1 MGQSCC
7 HLSAVLGPAALCPLP
22 SPPPGPRG
30 DATAPQLWAPH
41 LGGQRCGRLAKG
53 YRAHPWVTKQ
63 TTFPLGAA
71 VPSCRLG
78 HPLAAWQDRP
88 DFNILLNDGHWI
100 HLRTVLRGKQ
110 LSMEGRAQALHVGHS
125 QMGPK
130 AARPPPCPPH
140 PAPLLQLPGF
150 RQGRGLPSSSGRLLC
165 LPLSLPWTAPPG
177 LCPSPAG
184 SHAPPSGP
192 RRSLAEARHLPLP
205 ALLSDPCPLS
215 LALFLSGRG
224 LLSP

>member
-1 MGQSCC
+1 MSQSCC
-7 HLSAVLGPAALCPLP
+7 HPSAVLGPAAPRPLP
-22 SPPPGPRG
+22 SPSPGPHG
-30 DATAPQLWAPH
+30 DATAPQLWAPR
-41 LGGQRCGRLAKG
+41 LGGQWCGRLAKW

-78 HPLAAWQDRP
+78 HPLAAWQGRP

-110 LSMEGRAQALHVGHS
+110 LSMEGRARALHVWHS

-130 AARPPPCPPH
+130 AARPPPCPPPH
-140 PAPLLQLPGF
+140 TAPLLQLPGF

-165 LPLSLPWTAPPG
+165 LPLSPPG
-177 LCPSPAG
+177 RPTQAS
-184 SHAPPSGP
+184 APHLLD
-192 RRSLAEARHLPLP
+192 RMHLPQVP
-205 ALLSDPCPLS
+205 GIP
-215 LALFLSGRG
+215 
-224 LLSP
+224 